1 MVLKDIMAISGQP
14 GLYRFI
20 AQGKNAIIVEHLET
34 KIRSS
39 AFSSARVSSLEE
51 ISVFTEEEDL
61 PLGKVLDR
69 IHEKENGGPALD
81 SKTDPEGL
89 KSWFEEI
96 LPTYNREKVYV
107 SDIRKIA
114 QWYNILHKLNL
125 LVKEEPDKK
134 DTPEVEAQAEGEAEV
149 KTEVKAEGEAEAAG
163 TSEDRENKIEEN
175 TVEKNPEEQKS
186 RAKKQK
192 PLVSNK
198 EVKAKTGSKSGK
210 KQSKPESK

>member
-39 AFSSARVSSLEE
+39 AFTSARVSSLEE

-61 PLGKVLDR
+61 PLGKVFDR
-69 IHEKENGGPALD
+69 IHEKENGGPTLD
-81 SKTDPEGL
+81 YKTEPEGL

-96 LPTYNREKVYV
+96 LPTYNKEKVYV
-107 SDIRKIA
+107 SDIKKIA

-125 LVKEEPDKK
+125 LIKEEPDKK
-134 DTPEVEAQAEGEAEV
+134 DTPEVQAEAEV
-149 KTEVKAEGEAEAAG
+149 KAEVEAE
-163 TSEDRENKIEEN
+163 D
-175 TVEKNPEEQKS
+175 
-186 RAKKQK
+186 
-192 PLVSNK
+192 
-198 EVKAKTGSKSGK
+198 
-210 KQSKPESK
+210 